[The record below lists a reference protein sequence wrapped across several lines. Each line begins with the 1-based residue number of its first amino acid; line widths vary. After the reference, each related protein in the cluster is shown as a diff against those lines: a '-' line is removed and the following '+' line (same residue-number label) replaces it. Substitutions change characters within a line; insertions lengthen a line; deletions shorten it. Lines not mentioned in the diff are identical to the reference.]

1 MTDSTPKKKR
11 RILLKA
17 TIALVLLIV
26 LIVALLPTILSMG
39 IVRGIAR
46 DAIASSVNGEFDIAA
61 VKLGW
66 FSDQRVEGVRMR
78 DRDGSNAVDVT
89 LTLRGGLLGLLMSG
103 GTGGTDGLNM
113 VVSGSITGTRNA
125 DGSFG
130 LATLFKS
137 DGSSSGSG
145 GGGTGGSSQSGPV
158 NAKATITIDTLTVAI
173 KDLESQKRYAI
184 DGLSGSATFDGGAGT
199 LNAKLASATDMA
211 GQKGSIDIT
220 VDAKGVSHQV
230 DLAKLV
236 IDAKVKAANLR
247 VPAGDREADFKT
259 IELAITSPGLAQ
271 SARVVATVEGTLDG
285 TASTLAADVSV
296 DALVN
301 SAGAVAFRPANVRG
315 TIDASNLPTS
325 LLQPSLAA
333 TNVRLSEDLGA
344 VIERLSVKIPGG
356 GAPVAVELKAQ
367 KAMLAASA
375 VVDPESGAVNN
386 ASFDGTVDVT
396 PASLA
401 RLASA
406 EVSAPV
412 RLALRGRSLA
422 FAATARDGAPA
433 LERLT
438 GWVEVQPET
447 PVVWLDRT
455 KNIAAAAGPSTV
467 IRFGRD
473 DAASR
478 FAAQVNAALALGSA
492 TEPPSAPAASNLT
505 LGATVDPAITRIE
518 NATLSADLPLEPG
531 FLVATTGQSFSKPVR
546 LMPTVRDLDL
556 ALPYTGLGGIA
567 VDAEVRVA
575 GETALYVS
583 QVNRD
588 IALRDIALL
597 LKSEDLTR
605 EIALALDGVVD
616 TASIEV
622 RQTIRSLP
630 SDPSSIDPLAINTR
644 GTTKL
649 IGLSAASL
657 IAWAPQQRTLI
668 ESAGIRDLSI
678 DLANEP
684 LPGKPGQRAT
694 LTLGGQPI
702 SGNIIAGVERDRASI
717 DRLEL
722 AGTVA
727 RAMVLELQG
736 SSEKPVTLAADAP
749 FTLALA
755 RPTSFRFDELSAG
768 GLPADLAARLTVSSL
783 AVASAPGLSGP
794 LTVQGLDTT
803 VEVDP
808 SATKATAKGSF
819 SASGA
824 GANERIEAVT
834 FDLAWAKPAATDPPS
849 LLSGASGSLRVA
861 GVQVPWVE
869 GLVGLAAG
877 TVSNWTGDAGSL
889 SLTMGRSGAE
899 EVVTLEPSFPPN
911 ITEGSVTVRAS
922 GERVTA
928 SAAGL
933 RVSVP
938 PTTLERLSTKPAQAK
953 DAPRFQFASGLS
965 LALTDA
971 KVELPK
977 ALANGLA
984 SEGDVL
990 AGGSVQVALAIE
1002 PMTLRSVRP
1011 GMPLETLR
1019 VPALVA
1025 SLRSTDLRQAI
1036 TFEATQNEQAADGS
1050 FVRVQGGVS
1059 NLSDANGA
1067 FSADAATLDLD
1078 AEVRDLPTALVD
1090 LLAATD
1096 GSLGRALGDRITMT
1110 AKAKSLSAKSGQAN
1124 LVVRSPFV
1132 ELQVPQLTINSGGVA
1147 RITDKN
1153 PLTATFALSP
1163 GIKDDLL
1170 YQINTIF
1177 ADVELVKERA
1187 TLTVRDL
1194 RYPLDGNLARFDSDL
1209 TLDVGDVRMRNGK
1222 PVSILFELLDN
1233 RPTPGSEARIEPLV
1247 VKINNGRLTYENFAL
1262 RLFKQEG
1269 APGTPPTWRSSIEM
1283 KGDVDLAKK
1292 HVNAITTRLPLSQV
1306 ANYSGD
1312 ATKILNQIGG
1322 RDSALAKSLSLG
1334 VTLYGPLYDDKGNF
1348 KELEMKL
1355 APPEVGKDIKPE
1367 DLLKEGLKQI
1377 PGLVK

>member
-17 TIALVLLIV
+17 TIAIV
-26 LIVALLPTILSMG
+26 LFIAILIALLPTILSMG
-39 IVRGIAR
+39 LVRGIAR
-46 DAIASSVNGEFDIAA
+46 DAIAGSVNGEVDLAA

-66 FSDQRVEGVRMR
+66 LSDQRVEGLSFR
-78 DRDGSNAVDVT
+78 DKDGSNTVDVT
-89 LTLRGGLLGLLMSG
+89 LTLRGGLLGLVFSG
-103 GTGGTDGLNM
+103 GTGGADGLDL
-113 VVSGSITGTRNA
+113 VVSGSIVGTRSA
-125 DGSFG
+125 DGTLG
-130 LATLFKS
+130 LESLFKS
-137 DGSSSGSG
+137 GDGSAGSG
-145 GGGTGGSSQSGPV
+145 GGGGTGSGSGSGGAAP
-158 NAKATITIDTLTVAI
+158 KATITIDTLSVAI

-184 DGLSGSATFDGGAGT
+184 DGLKGAATFDGGGANGAGT
-199 LNAKLASATDMA
+199 LTAKLNSATDTS
-211 GQKGSIDIT
+211 GLKGSIDIT
-220 VDAKGVSHQV
+220 IDAKGVAQPV
-230 DLAKLV
+230 NLAKLIV
-236 IDAKVKAANLR
+236 DAKVNATNLR
-247 VPAGDREADFKT
+247 VPAGDREAEFRA
-259 IELAITSPGLAQ
+259 IELTLSSPGLAQ
-271 SARVVATVEGTLDG
+271 SARVVAKVEGTLEG
-285 TASTLAADVSV
+285 TASTLAADIAV

-301 SAGAVAFRPANVRG
+301 SAGAVAFKPANVRG

-325 LLQPSLAA
+325 LLEPWLAS

-344 VIERLSVKIPGG
+344 VVERLSVKIPGG
-356 GAPVAVELKAQ
+356 GAPVALELKAP
-367 KAMLAASA
+367 KATLAASA

-386 ASFDGTVDVT
+386 ATFDGTIDVT

-422 FAATARDGAPA
+422 FAASGREDAPA

-447 PVVWLDRT
+447 PVVWLDRA

-467 IRFGRD
+467 LRFGRD

-492 TEPPSAPAASNLT
+492 TEPPSAPSSSNLS
-505 LGATVDPAITRIE
+505 LGATVDAGFTRVE
-518 NATLSADLPLEPG
+518 NATLTADLPLEPG

-546 LMPTVRDLDL
+546 LRPTVRDLDCSIP
-556 ALPYTGLGGIA
+556 AGGAFGLGGIA
-567 VDAEVRVA
+567 IDAEVRVE
-575 GETALYVS
+575 GETALYVA

-597 LKSEDLTR
+597 LKSEDLTG

-616 TASIEV
+616 TATVAV
-622 RQTIRSLP
+622 RQTVRSLP
-630 SDPSSIDPLAINTR
+630 SDPSAIDPFAVNTR

-649 IGLSAASL
+649 TGLSAASL
-657 IAWAPQQRTLI
+657 IAWVPQQRTLI

-684 LPGKPGQRAT
+684 LPGKPGQRVT
-694 LTLGGQPI
+694 LALGGEPMR
-702 SGNIIAGVERDRASI
+702 GNVIAGVEKEQASI

-722 AGTVA
+722 SGTIA
-727 RAMVLELQG
+727 RALVLELQG
-736 SSEKPVTLAADAP
+736 SSEQPVTLAADAP

-755 RPTSFRFDELSAG
+755 RPTSFRFDELAAG
-768 GLPADLAARLTVSSL
+768 GLPAGLAAQLTLPSL
-783 AVASAPGLSGP
+783 AVASAPGLAGP
-794 LTVQGLDTT
+794 VTLQGLDTT

-819 SASGA
+819 AASGA
-824 GANERIEAVT
+824 ASGERIEAVT

-849 LLSGASGSLRVA
+849 LLSGASGSMRIA

-869 GLVGLAAG
+869 GLVGLAPG

-889 SLTMGRSGAE
+889 ALTMARSGAE

-911 ITEGSVTVRAS
+911 ITEGRVTVRAS

-928 SAAGL
+928 TAAGL
-933 RVSVP
+933 RIAVP
-938 PTTLERLSTKPAQAK
+938 PTTLERISTKPNQAK

-971 KVELPK
+971 TVELPK
-977 ALANGLA
+977 ALVR
-984 SEGDVL
+984 EGDTL
-990 AGGSVQVALAIE
+990 AGGSMQVALAIE

-1019 VPALVA
+1019 VPALQA
-1025 SLRSTDLRQAI
+1025 SLRSTDLRQAV
-1036 TFEATQNEQAADGS
+1036 TFDIAQNEQTADGS
-1050 FVRVQGGVS
+1050 TVRVQGGLS
-1059 NLSDANGA
+1059 NLSDASGA

-1078 AEVRDLPTALVD
+1078 AEVKDLPTAIVD

-1096 GSLGRALGDRITMT
+1096 GSLGRALGDRISMT
-1110 AKAKSLSAKSGQAN
+1110 AKAKGLSAKSGQAN
-1124 LVVRSPFV
+1124 LEVRAPFV
-1132 ELQVPQLTINSGGVA
+1132 ELKVPQLTINSGGVA
-1147 RITDKN
+1147 RITEKN

-1163 GIKDDLL
+1163 GIKDDIL

-1222 PVSILFELLDN
+1222 PVSLLFQLLDN
-1233 RPTPGSEARIEPLV
+1233 RPTPGSEARIEPLL
-1247 VKINNGRLTYENFAL
+1247 VKVNNGRLTYDNFAL

-1269 APGTPPTWRSSIEM
+1269 AAGAPPTWRSSIEM

-1292 HVNAITTRLPLSQV
+1292 RVNAITTRLPLSQV

-1322 RDSALAKSLSLG
+1322 RDSDLAKSLSLG
-1334 VTLYGPLYDDKGNF
+1334 VTLSGPLYDEKGNF

-1355 APPEVGKDIKPE
+1355 APPEVKPE
-1367 DLLKEGLKQI
+1367 DLLKEGLRQL